1 MFPIDDIYIY
11 VRLRYKLNKK
21 TKVKKENVSR
31 PKAKMEIKYAKWKQK
46 VQHGSKICK
55 MEAKGARWK
64 QKVQIERYMQKGSR
78 CFWFNSLLS
87 PIESF
92 IKLHTWSFKK
102 ADDVI
107 GILL

>member
-1 MFPIDDIYIY
+1 
-11 VRLRYKLNKK
+11 
-21 TKVKKENVSR
+21 
-31 PKAKMEIKYAKWKQK
+31 MEIKYAKWKK
-46 VQHGSKICK
+46 RVQHGKKRCK
-55 MEAKGARWK
+55 MEAKGATWK

-78 CFWFNSLLS
+78 CFWFNNSLLS
-87 PIESF
+87 PTELF

>member
-1 MFPIDDIYIY
+1 MQ
-11 VRLRYKLNKK
+11 N
-21 TKVKKENVSR
+21 
-31 PKAKMEIKYAKWKQK
+31 
-46 VQHGSKICK
+46 GSKGCN
-55 MEAKGARWK
+55 MEAKGAKWK

-78 CFWFNSLLS
+78 CFWFNNSLLS
-87 PIESF
+87 PIEPF